1 MAQFRQPFATGC
13 RIDFPYVARILCW
26 HSSPSMYAKKII
38 TDYNLLREQINA
50 HRTLGH
56 KIVATIGS
64 WDMLHIG
71 HLRYLHKAKEFG
83 DILVVGVD
91 SDRGIRAYKNP
102 LRPII
107 PELERME
114 MLSYQGPVD
123 YIAVIDDVDETGLW
137 SCGLLQAVPT
147 DVFVAVEDSYPEEQ
161 LAAIRAYCPEVV
173 VLPRQAEQTSSTDI
187 IQNIVKGHLLEMLDR
202 MRKK

>member
-1 MAQFRQPFATGC
+1 
-13 RIDFPYVARILCW
+13 
-26 HSSPSMYAKKII
+26 MYHRKVI
-38 TDYNLLREQINA
+38 TDYNELREKILA

-56 KIVATIGS
+56 KIVATLGS

-71 HLRYLHKAKEFG
+71 HLRYLHKAKELG

-91 SDRGIRAYKNP
+91 SDRGIKVYKNP

-107 PELERME
+107 PEVERME

-123 YIAVIDDVDETGLW
+123 YITLVDDIDATGRW
-137 SCGLLQAVPT
+137 SCGLIKAVPAHT
-147 DVFVAVEDSYPEEQ
+147 FVAVEQDYPDTE
-161 LAAIRAYCPEVV
+161 LAAIRQYCPEVV
-173 VLPRQAEQTSSTDI
+173 VLPRQAESTSSTDI

-202 MRKK
+202 IRKR

>member
-1 MAQFRQPFATGC
+1 MQPIDGAGPFAVVFWYYWFA
-13 RIDFPYVARILCW
+13 D
-26 HSSPSMYAKKII
+26 MYEKKIV
-38 TDYNLLREQINA
+38 TDYGALREKINA

-56 KIVATIGS
+56 KIVTTIGS

-71 HLRYLHKAKEFG
+71 HVRYLHKAKQFG

-91 SDRGIRAYKNP
+91 SDRGIKAYKNP

-107 PELERME
+107 PEPERME
-114 MLSYQGPVD
+114 MLSYQAPVD
-123 YIAVIDDVDETGLW
+123 YIAVIDDVDDRGRW
-137 SCGLLQAVPT
+137 SCGLIREVPS

-161 LAAIRAYCPEVV
+161 LADIRKYCPEVA
-173 VLPRQAEQTSSTDI
+173 VLPRQAESTSSTDI
-187 IQNIVKGHLLEMLDR
+187 VQNIVKIHLLEMLDR

>member
-1 MAQFRQPFATGC
+1 
-13 RIDFPYVARILCW
+13 
-26 HSSPSMYAKKII
+26 MYHKKVI
-38 TDYNLLREQINA
+38 TDYNLLREKINA

-56 KIVATIGS
+56 KIVSTLGS

-71 HLRYLHKAKEFG
+71 HLRYLYKSKEYG

-91 SDRGIRAYKNP
+91 SDRGIKAYKNP

-107 PELERME
+107 PETERME

-123 YIAVIDDVDETGLW
+123 YITLVDDIDNQGRW
-137 SCGLLQAVPT
+137 SYGLLKAVPVDT
-147 DVFVAVEDSYPEEQ
+147 FIAVENSYPEEQ
-161 LAAIRAYCPEVV
+161 IQEMKQYCPEVV
-173 VLPRQAEQTSSTDI
+173 ILPRQAENTSSTDI
-187 IQNIVKGHLLEMLDR
+187 IQNIVKGHLLGMLDQ

>member
-1 MAQFRQPFATGC
+1 
-13 RIDFPYVARILCW
+13 
-26 HSSPSMYAKKII
+26 MYAKKII